1 MDLNMTLV
9 VFLVAYGAARQHG
22 SFFFVWLCTF
32 LFAGITSLF
41 VYILHWF
48 IKAVFFSVKKG
59 TNTNTTIFY
68 RHN

>member
-1 MDLNMTLV
+1 MTLV

-48 IKAVFFSVKKG
+48 IKAVFFSVKKVQ
-59 TNTNTTIFY
+59 ILILLFSIDIIKF
-68 RHN
+68 